1 MADDRIKR
9 RPASATKRPTNSLIR
24 VHRFQLLA
32 QKPRQAMALFSLHSI
47 SMCRDQLVSIGS
59 CWLHLAS
66 VFRQTSDASLRRRHS
81 RPTVLIQ
88 RRRWID
94 RNTVHPISH
103 WLLLVVVGCCWLLL
117 VVVGCSCLLLVP
129 QCPKS
134 VVSYRSSVSWLKQNV
149 KFTPVQ

>member
-47 SMCRDQLVSIGS
+47 SMCWDQLVSIGS

-66 VFRQTSDASLRRRHS
+66 GFRQTSDASLRRRHS

-94 RNTVHPISH
+94 RNTVHPIPH
-103 WLLLVVVGCCWLLL
+103 WLLLVVVGCCWLFLL
-117 VVVGCSCLLLVP
+117 ASCSPVPEERRFVSFFGVVTKAKCQVHARPIIVGP
-129 QCPKS
+129 FQ
-134 VVSYRSSVSWLKQNV
+134 
-149 KFTPVQ
+149 